1 MPGTLF
7 DNDLELVGFVDKL
20 LCSLFLDTP
29 LGPSVMP
36 VGRPRFGVKVVRAGC
51 ELDRLDTDVDAFR
64 LGTDELTSGD
74 GVVDGVLE

>member
-1 MPGTLF
+1 
-7 DNDLELVGFVDKL
+7 
-20 LCSLFLDTP
+20 
-29 LGPSVMP
+29 MP